1 MKGAD
6 VPCTWTTPNGGKIFS
21 VAREAATMTT
31 AFGPDGH
38 IDPDSRSY
46 RYYRN
51 AVERHWDP
59 GDIDL
64 SPDTENIQQ
73 LDDATFTQL
82 RGTLA
87 LFGAGEE
94 AVTEDLSPLGV
105 VLSDVN
111 DQLFVTTQLYEEAK
125 HADFFHRYW
134 TEVVHP
140 EEARRGQA
148 RSDPRDPDW
157 YNDAYVEL
165 FERNDRAMHRLLDE
179 DTPRTRAEA
188 YCHYHLTIEGIL
200 AQTGYYG
207 VQNSFDGTTPGV
219 PELPGLVAGFS
230 KIRSDEGRHV
240 GFGMAKLKELV
251 AADEVDPQD
260 LYDLTTELAMLT
272 QQVVSGAAREDG
284 PGVGPSGLAAYAAE
298 KHSER
303 MSQITDDAAEIPDV
317 SELVRIDE

>member
-1 MKGAD
+1 
-6 VPCTWTTPNGGKIFS
+6 
-21 VAREAATMTT
+21 MTT
-31 AFGPDGH
+31 AFDADGH
-38 IDPDSRSY
+38 IDTESRSY

-59 GDIDL
+59 GAIDL
-64 SPDTENIQQ
+64 DVDRARIQT
-73 LDDATFTQL
+73 LDDDTFTRL
-82 RGTLA
+82 RTTLA

-105 VLSDVN
+105 VLGDVN

-134 TEVVHP
+134 TGVVHP
-140 EEARRGQA
+140 EEDRRGLA
-148 RSDPRDPDW
+148 RSDPRDQKW

-165 FERNDRAMHRLLDE
+165 FERNEAAMHRLLSE

-207 VQNSFDGTTPGV
+207 VQNTFDGTTEGV
-219 PELPGLVAGFS
+219 PELPGLVDGFS

-240 GFGMAKLKELV
+240 GFGMAKLKDLV
-251 AADEVDPQD
+251 ESGAVDPQD
-260 LYDLTTELAMLT
+260 LYDLTTDLAMLT
-272 QQVVSGAAREDG
+272 QQVVSGAANQDAPGIG
-284 PGVGPSGLAAYAAE
+284 PDGLAAYAAE
-298 KHSER
+298 KHTER
-303 MSQITDDAAEIPDV
+303 MRQITEASADIPDV
-317 SELVRIDE
+317 SDLVRIDE

>member
-1 MKGAD
+1 
-6 VPCTWTTPNGGKIFS
+6 
-21 VAREAATMTT
+21 MTT
-31 AFGPDGH
+31 AFDADGH

-59 GDIDL
+59 GAIDL
-64 SPDTENIQQ
+64 DTDRERIQR
-73 LDDATFTQL
+73 LDDETFTQL

-105 VLSDVN
+105 VLDDVN

-134 TEVVHP
+134 AEVVHP
-140 EEARRGQA
+140 EEDRRGQE
-148 RSDPRDPDW
+148 RSDPRDPRW
-157 YNDAYVEL
+157 YNDAYLEL
-165 FERNDRAMHRLLDE
+165 FERNERAMHRLLAE
-179 DTPRTRAEA
+179 DTPQTRAEA
-188 YCHYHLTIEGIL
+188 YSHYHLTIEGIL

-207 VQNSFDGTTPGV
+207 VQNTFDGTTEGV
-219 PELPGLVAGFS
+219 PELPGLVVGFS

-251 AADEVDPQD
+251 ASGEVDPQY
-260 LYDLTTELAMLT
+260 LSDLTTELAMLT
-272 QQVVSGAAREDG
+272 QQVVSGAASEDG
-284 PGVGPSGLAAYAAE
+284 PGVDPSGLAGYAAE
-298 KHSER
+298 KHAER
-303 MSQITDDAAEIPDV
+303 MSQITDASADIPDV
-317 SELVRIDE
+317 SELVRVDE